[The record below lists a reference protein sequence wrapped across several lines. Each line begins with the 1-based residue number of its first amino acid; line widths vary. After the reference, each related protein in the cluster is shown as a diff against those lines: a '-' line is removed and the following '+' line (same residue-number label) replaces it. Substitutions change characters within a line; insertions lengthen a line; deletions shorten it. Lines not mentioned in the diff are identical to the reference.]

1 MDGVGLF
8 ETIRFEQRRALF
20 VAEHEARLRD
30 AWPGLF
36 EEPLPRL
43 ARIVAAAVARAPA
56 PRGLLRI
63 DFARTM
69 NGATKRTS
77 SVRPLPPVRQ
87 RVAVAV
93 ASAPRDEP
101 PAERRRKSPDRRWVD
116 ALADRSAFETLV
128 WDDEHGLLEGTRS
141 NLFLIGSGELVTPPV
156 RCGLVPGV
164 VRAAVL
170 RAAPRLGWPVVERP
184 VAPGDLK
191 GAAGLL
197 LTGVGVGVASVAE
210 CDGRPLDVGVAG
222 SLARQLWRAV
232 RSAADA
238 AARRDWTDR
247 RSR

>member
-30 AWPGLF
+30 AWRSLF
-36 EEPLPRL
+36 EEPPPLL

-63 DFARTM
+63 DIARTM
-69 NGATKRTS
+69 NGVTKRTS
-77 SVRPLPPVRQ
+77 SVRPLPPIRQ

-93 ASAPRDEP
+93 ASAPRGGT
-101 PAERRRKSPDRRWVD
+101 PAERRRKSPDRRWVE

-141 NLFLIGSGELVTPPV
+141 NFFLVGSGELVTPPV
-156 RCGLVPGV
+156 SCGLVPGV
-164 VRAAVL
+164 VRATVL

-210 CDGRPLDVGVAG
+210 CDGRKLDVGVAG
-222 SLARQLWRAV
+222 SLARLLWRAV

-238 AARRDWTDR
+238 PERRDWTDR
-247 RSR
+247 GSR